1 MFLPTR
7 NKEVASSIAPVPLA
21 DNHSNDHPSEHLH
34 QRGEHG
40 GSLNQIYS
48 LESSLL
54 SLPIRNKEDLD
65 STIPATFICNNA
77 PDLSPSTNVSME
89 NEGAL
94 MPSLITTTRVSRSP
108 PRCRCTS
115 TRISGCHSG
124 SRRAPRGPRSL
135 NHSDILDRQ
144 GRRPSFNYAGIPTGP
159 RASLIVPTGPRAS
172 MMIGGFRYRQV
183 PQSRSSFTRKS
194 ALHQRFLRS
203 SASGSAAD
211 ARQGRTRH
219 QFERQR
225 NGISIATNASSDWTC
240 WTQSPL
246 QSRRP
251 PSEDDLELARRFRR
265 VAGLDMA
272 PYNLEGQ
279 VQLAQPSLQSSP
291 GEHYF
296 EGSRMLTLERDTH
309 LREEE
314 DRLARNEMRM
324 DTQNAPTEMTLA
336 IRLRHDEAQSEPRQS
351 LATGGQLVGA
361 MSMDTELP
369 TIEEDEEEEL

>member
-1 MFLPTR
+1 MILPTR
-7 NKEVASSIAPVPLA
+7 NKEVASSTAPVHLA
-21 DNHSNDHPSEHLH
+21 DNHSNDHPAEHLY

-65 STIPATFICNNA
+65 SAIPPTFTCNNA
-77 PDLSPSTNVSME
+77 PDLSPSTNVSVE
-89 NEGAL
+89 NEGTL
-94 MPSLITTTRVSRSP
+94 MPSQITTTRVSRSP

-135 NHSDILDRQ
+135 NHSELLDSQ
-144 GRRPSFNYAGIPTGP
+144 GGRRSFNYAGIPTGP

-172 MMIGGFRYRQV
+172 MMIGGFRYRRV
-183 PQSRSSFTRKS
+183 PQSRSSFARKS

-211 ARQGRTRH
+211 ARQRRTQH
-219 QFERQR
+219 QIERQR
-225 NGISIATNASSDWTC
+225 NGNFISTNASSDWNC
-240 WTQSPL
+240 WTQPSL

-279 VQLAQPSLQSSP
+279 AQLQA
-291 GEHYF
+291 EK
-296 EGSRMLTLERDTH
+296 
-309 LREEE
+309 
-314 DRLARNEMRM
+314 DRLADNEMGIGTRS
-324 DTQNAPTEMTLA
+324 APTEMTLA
-336 IRLRHDEAQSEPRQS
+336 IRLRHGEAQSELGQS
-351 LATGGQLVGA
+351 FATDGQLVGA
-361 MSMDTELP
+361 MSMDMKVL
-369 TIEEDEEEEL
+369 TIEEDEDEEL